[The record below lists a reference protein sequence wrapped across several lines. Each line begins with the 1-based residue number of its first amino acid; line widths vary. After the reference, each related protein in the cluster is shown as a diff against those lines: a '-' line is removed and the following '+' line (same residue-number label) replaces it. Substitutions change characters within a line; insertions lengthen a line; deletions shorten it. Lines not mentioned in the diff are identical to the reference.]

1 MTNVVR
7 KTKTVVG
14 CGLLAMLTA
23 CNGILDDIYDAP
35 ATPAAGD
42 IYIDA
47 SDWTEWHYIDL
58 HALKEAADKGEMP
71 EQVYTT
77 YGIPLEKTD
86 RYDQDSTGI
95 FTYWYD
101 VFGEG
106 ISNNEFR
113 ESYPTVPQPEP
124 EHWDLAF
131 HRNNVRTNG
140 GAALETSI
148 TDISQ
153 VGSHSVFATLD
164 FVGDTWNQMDVWT
177 VQDRML
183 QGIVGNQRIKINTE
197 LGKWL
202 RLDIPPMPPAF
213 THNSNVFVV
222 RLADGT
228 YAAIRLKNYIGTSNR
243 KCQLTIEYKYP
254 I

>member
-1 MTNVVR
+1 MTNVIR
-7 KTKTVVG
+7 KIKTVVG

-23 CNGILDDIYDAP
+23 CNGILDDIYDEP

-47 SDWTEWHYIDL
+47 SDWTQWHYIDL
-58 HALKEAADKGEMP
+58 HALKEAAD
-71 EQVYTT
+71 
-77 YGIPLEKTD
+77 
-86 RYDQDSTGI
+86 
-95 FTYWYD
+95 
-101 VFGEG
+101 
-106 ISNNEFR
+106 ISK
-113 ESYPTVPQPEP
+113 
-124 EHWDLAF
+124 
-131 HRNNVRTNG
+131 
-140 GAALETSI
+140 
-148 TDISQ
+148 
-153 VGSHSVFATLD
+153 VGSHSVFSTID
-164 FVGDTWNQMDVWT
+164 FVCDTWNQTDVWT

-183 QGIVGNQRIKINTE
+183 QGLVGNQRIKINTE

-228 YAAIRLKNYIGTSNR
+228 YAAIRLKNSIGTTNR